1 MGIIVMENTCI
12 LFTKINMEGPNMSEK
27 NKCYLIVEIETD
39 QQNKSPLEFENVRVD
54 IPGVS
59 QAKIVDVSPF
69 YPIIPYERRA
79 L

>member
-1 MGIIVMENTCI
+1 MT
-12 LFTKINMEGPNMSEK
+12 EK
-27 NKCYLIVEIETD
+27 NKCYLIVEVEAD
-39 QQNKSPLEFENVRVD
+39 RQFKAPLEFEDVSVN

>member
-1 MGIIVMENTCI
+1 MT
-12 LFTKINMEGPNMSEK
+12 EK
-27 NKCYLIVEIETD
+27 NKCYLIVEIEADRQFKT
-39 QQNKSPLEFENVRVD
+39 PIEFEDVTIIV
-54 IPGVS
+54 PGVS

>member
-1 MGIIVMENTCI
+1 
-12 LFTKINMEGPNMSEK
+12 MSEK

>member
-1 MGIIVMENTCI
+1 MT
-12 LFTKINMEGPNMSEK
+12 EK
-27 NKCYLIVEIETD
+27 NKCYLIVEIEAD
-39 QQNKSPLEFENVRVD
+39 RQYNNPIEFEDVSINV
-54 IPGVS
+54 PGVS

>member
-1 MGIIVMENTCI
+1 MT
-12 LFTKINMEGPNMSEK
+12 EK
-27 NKCYLIVEIETD
+27 NKCYLIVEIEADRQYKT
-39 QQNKSPLEFENVRVD
+39 PVEFEDVSINV
-54 IPGVS
+54 PGVS